1 MKNNFE
7 FFIFQATIFHSSASM
22 LIEDQTNIL
31 KIIPFYKNE
40 SQLIKKASSGNRD
53 AQERLYKK
61 HAPKMLSVCRQYIKD
76 VHFAEDVMVQGFLK
90 MFNKLDTFKFEGSFE
105 GWLRRIMVRESIS
118 YLRKQQFVVYDDE
131 VYEKN
136 QSEEIS
142 QSTDLDTEHIQQ
154 LIDKL
159 PQGYKMV
166 FVLYTVD
173 GYKHKEIAE
182 MLSITESTSK
192 TQLLKARKLL
202 QDQLRQQNII
212 GYGNR

>member
-1 MKNNFE
+1 
-7 FFIFQATIFHSSASM
+7 M
-22 LIEDQTNIL
+22 L
-31 KIIPFYKNE
+31 
-40 SQLIKKASSGNRD
+40 G
-53 AQERLYKK
+53 
-61 HAPKMLSVCRQYIKD
+61 VCRQYIKD

-90 MFNKLDTFKFEGSFE
+90 MFTKLETFKFEGSFE
-105 GWLRRIMVRESIS
+105 GWLRRIMIRESIS

-131 VYEKN
+131 IYEKN

-154 LIDKL
+154 LIDAL

-166 FVLYTVD
+166 FVLYTVE
-173 GYKHKEIAE
+173 GYKHQEIAD

-192 TQLLKARKLL
+192 TQLLKARRLL

>member
-1 MKNNFE
+1 
-7 FFIFQATIFHSSASM
+7 
-22 LIEDQTNIL
+22 
-31 KIIPFYKNE
+31 
-40 SQLIKKASSGNRD
+40 
-53 AQERLYKK
+53 
-61 HAPKMLSVCRQYIKD
+61 MLSVCRQYIKD
-76 VHFAEDVMVQGFLK
+76 IHFAEDVMVQGFLK

-105 GWLRRIMVRESIS
+105 GWLRRIMIRESIS

-154 LIDKL
+154 LIDAL

-166 FVLYTVD
+166 FVLYTVE

-202 QDQLRQQNII
+202 QGQLRKQNSI

>member
-1 MKNNFE
+1 
-7 FFIFQATIFHSSASM
+7 M

-40 SQLIKKASSGNRD
+40 KQLIKKATSGNRD

-76 VHFAEDVMVQGFLK
+76 IHFAEDVMVQGFLK
-90 MFNKLDTFKFEGSFE
+90 MFNKLETFKFQGSFE
-105 GWLRRIMVRESIS
+105 GWLRRIMIRESIS

-136 QSEEIS
+136 QSEETS
-142 QSTDLDTEHIQQ
+142 QSSDLDTEHIQQ
-154 LIDKL
+154 LIDAL

-166 FVLYTVD
+166 FVLYTVE

>member
-1 MKNNFE
+1 
-7 FFIFQATIFHSSASM
+7 M
-22 LIEDQTNIL
+22 L
-31 KIIPFYKNE
+31 
-40 SQLIKKASSGNRD
+40 G
-53 AQERLYKK
+53 
-61 HAPKMLSVCRQYIKD
+61 VCRQYIKD

-90 MFNKLDTFKFEGSFE
+90 MFTKLETFKFEGSFE
-105 GWLRRIMVRESIS
+105 GWLRRIMIRESIS

-154 LIDKL
+154 LIDAL

-166 FVLYTVD
+166 FVLYTVE
-173 GYKHKEIAE
+173 GYKHQEIAE
-182 MLSITESTSK
+182 MLSISESTSK
-192 TQLLKARKLL
+192 TQLLKARRLL
-202 QDQLRQQNII
+202 QDQLRQQNSI

>member
-1 MKNNFE
+1 MAALASSIIE
-7 FFIFQATIFHSSASM
+7 GQTI
-22 LIEDQTNIL
+22 IL

-40 SQLIKKASSGNRD
+40 RQLIKRAISGNRE

-61 HAPKMLSVCRQYIKD
+61 HAPKMLGVCRQYIKD

-90 MFNKLDTFKFEGSFE
+90 MFNNLEAFRFEGSFE
-105 GWLRRIMVRESIS
+105 GWLRRIMIRESIS

-131 VYEKN
+131 LYEKN
-136 QSEEIS
+136 QSEKIS
-142 QSTDLDTEHIQQ
+142 QSTELDTEHIQQ
-154 LIDKL
+154 LIDAL
-159 PQGYKMV
+159 PEGYKMV
-166 FVLYTVD
+166 FILYIVE
-173 GYKHKEIAE
+173 GYKHKEIAD

-202 QDQLRQQNII
+202 QDQLREQNII

>member
-1 MKNNFE
+1 
-7 FFIFQATIFHSSASM
+7 
-22 LIEDQTNIL
+22 
-31 KIIPFYKNE
+31 
-40 SQLIKKASSGNRD
+40 
-53 AQERLYKK
+53 
-61 HAPKMLSVCRQYIKD
+61 MLSVCRQYIKD
-76 VHFAEDVMVQGFLK
+76 IHFAEDVMVQGFLK

-105 GWLRRIMVRESIS
+105 GWLRRIMIRESIS

-142 QSTDLDTEHIQQ
+142 QSTDLDTEHIQL
-154 LIDKL
+154 LIDAL

-166 FVLYTVD
+166 FVLYTVE

-202 QDQLRQQNII
+202 QNQLRQQNII
-212 GYGNR
+212 GYGN

>member
-1 MKNNFE
+1 MCS
-7 FFIFQATIFHSSASM
+7 SSASM

-40 SQLIKKASSGNRD
+40 KQLIKKATSGNRD

-76 VHFAEDVMVQGFLK
+76 IHFAEDVMVQGFLK

-105 GWLRRIMVRESIS
+105 GWLRRIMIRESIS

-154 LIDKL
+154 LIDAL

-166 FVLYTVD
+166 FVLYTVE

>member
-1 MKNNFE
+1 M
-7 FFIFQATIFHSSASM
+7 
-22 LIEDQTNIL
+22 

-40 SQLIKKASSGNRD
+40 KQLIKKAISGNRD
-53 AQERLYKK
+53 AQERLYIKN
-61 HAPKMLSVCRQYIKD
+61 APKMLGVCRQYIKD
-76 VHFAEDVMVQGFLK
+76 IHFAEDVMVQGFLK

-105 GWLRRIMVRESIS
+105 GWLRRIMIRESIS

-154 LIDKL
+154 LIDAL

-166 FVLYTVD
+166 FVLYTVE

-192 TQLLKARKLL
+192 TQLLKARRLL
-202 QDQLRQQNII
+202 QEQLRQQNII

>member
-1 MKNNFE
+1 
-7 FFIFQATIFHSSASM
+7 M
-22 LIEDQTNIL
+22 L
-31 KIIPFYKNE
+31 
-40 SQLIKKASSGNRD
+40 G
-53 AQERLYKK
+53 
-61 HAPKMLSVCRQYIKD
+61 VCRQYIKD

-90 MFNKLDTFKFEGSFE
+90 MFTKLETFKFEGSFE
-105 GWLRRIMVRESIS
+105 GWLRRIMIRESIS

-131 VYEKN
+131 IYEKN

-154 LIDKL
+154 LIDEL

-166 FVLYTVD
+166 FVLYTVE
-173 GYKHKEIAE
+173 GYKHQEIAD

-192 TQLLKARKLL
+192 TQLLKARRLL

>member
-1 MKNNFE
+1 
-7 FFIFQATIFHSSASM
+7 
-22 LIEDQTNIL
+22 
-31 KIIPFYKNE
+31 
-40 SQLIKKASSGNRD
+40 
-53 AQERLYKK
+53 
-61 HAPKMLSVCRQYIKD
+61 MLSVCRQYIKD
-76 VHFAEDVMVQGFLK
+76 IHFAEDVMVQGFLK

-105 GWLRRIMVRESIS
+105 GWLRRIMIRESIS

-142 QSTDLDTEHIQQ
+142 QSTDLETEHIQQ
-154 LIDKL
+154 LIDAL

-166 FVLYTVD
+166 FVLYTVE

-202 QDQLRQQNII
+202 QGQLRKQNSI

>member
-1 MKNNFE
+1 
-7 FFIFQATIFHSSASM
+7 M

-40 SQLIKKASSGNRD
+40 KQLIKKATSGNRD

-76 VHFAEDVMVQGFLK
+76 IHFAEDVMVQGFLK
-90 MFNKLDTFKFEGSFE
+90 IFNKLDTFKFEGSFE
-105 GWLRRIMVRESIS
+105 GWLRRIMIRESIS

-154 LIDKL
+154 LIDVL

-166 FVLYTVD
+166 FVLYTVE

>member
-1 MKNNFE
+1 
-7 FFIFQATIFHSSASM
+7 M

-90 MFNKLDTFKFEGSFE
+90 MFTKLDTFKFEGSFE
-105 GWLRRIMVRESIS
+105 GWLRRIMIRESIS

-166 FVLYTVD
+166 FVLYTVE